1 MLETPEEVAAVE
13 EFRRRQASG
22 QGMGL
27 TREQLLMN
35 ISEEPRMD
43 FERMRLRAQE
53 DGKSSPVPMDLP
65 VTPQGRAFTPADR
78 PEAPAPAPAP
88 EAVPA
93 SEPERAFRKVYN
105 PATGKIELIEVK

>member
-1 MLETPEEVAAVE
+1 
-13 EFRRRQASG
+13 
-22 QGMGL
+22 MGL

-78 PEAPAPAPAP
+78 LEAPAPAPADTRRKINLDEP
-88 EAVPA
+88 APAPAAKPVSEMTDEELEAFIK
-93 SEPERAFRKVYN
+93 SGGR
-105 PATGKIELIEVK
+105 